1 MEVVFIK
8 RKSITV
14 VLLLF
19 SLALIT
25 NVSVVSATTNDSSSS
40 LQAAGSQGALA
51 ASPQV
56 TYTPNQINTAAIKVK
71 TFYETNK
78 RLPNYVTISSVQ
90 VTMPQFLQLLT
101 YDITQT
107 NSGSTAP
114 ITLLN
119 VKSPTNPTETVKSG
133 TITKSEY
140 LSIASTVKTTIDS
153 TGTAPNYTTSSLG
166 NIRFES
172 LVYLFSKTMNYYAT
186 NSKLPSSL
194 SVTPWNTSTTQN
206 QSGTTF
212 TRSQINSAAI
222 AVKKYSDVNYKLPSY
237 ITINNV
243 QVTMP
248 QFLKL
253 LIQNILNINSGL
265 NTTVSIE
272 TVSNPSS
279 ATETLKNGT
288 IYKTEYINLANSIK
302 TYIDTNKKA
311 PDYISSSLGNMKFE
325 SMIYT
330 FCKLTNY
337 QASYNK
343 LPNYVSVTP
352 WFANS
357 LTSNGFRP
365 IYIIS
370 DNISNK
376 KIDNERID
384 ILVNALK
391 SLGLTAYNCG
401 AGTSNYSIFSMI
413 PGNALLVQINGGA
426 CSGTFKDMG
435 SAYYKNIVGNRE
447 VFMVFT
453 EGAKKIT
460 GLAWLERAHD
470 DQFSPPSFTGLANP
484 DQYLLSNGYNYYEG
498 YTNSQAN
505 KLAQIL
511 YQEANENLI

>member
-1 MEVVFIK
+1 
-8 RKSITV
+8 
-14 VLLLF
+14 
-19 SLALIT
+19 
-25 NVSVVSATTNDSSSS
+25 
-40 LQAAGSQGALA
+40 
-51 ASPQV
+51 
-56 TYTPNQINTAAIKVK
+56 VK
-71 TFYETNK
+71 TFYETNN
-78 RLPNYVTISSVQ
+78 RLPNYVTINNAQ

-107 NSGSTAP
+107 NSGSTAS

-119 VKSPTNPTETVKSG
+119 VNNPTNPTETVKSG
-133 TITKSEY
+133 TLTKSEY

-153 TGTAPNYTTSSLG
+153 TGTAPNYATSSLG

-172 LVYLFSKTMNYYAT
+172 LIYIFSKTMNYYAT
-186 NSKLPSSL
+186 NSRLPNSL
-194 SVTPWNTSTTQN
+194 SVTPWNSSTTQN
-206 QSGTTF
+206 QSGTNQSGTTF
-212 TRSQINSAAI
+212 TSSQINSAVI
-222 AVKKYSDVNYKLPSY
+222 TVKKYSDVNYKLPSY
-237 ITINNV
+237 VTINNV

-253 LIQNILNINSGL
+253 ITQYIININSGL
-265 NTTVSIE
+265 STTISLE
-272 TVSNPSS
+272 TVSNQSS
-279 ATETLKNGT
+279 ATETLKSGT
-288 IYKTEYINLANSIK
+288 IYKTEYINLAKSIN

-330 FCKLTNY
+330 FCKLINY
-337 QASYNK
+337 QATYNR
-343 LPNYVSVTP
+343 LPNYVSITP
-352 WFANS
+352 WFASS
-357 LTSNGFRP
+357 LTTNGFRP

-391 SLGLTAYNCG
+391 SLGLSAYNYG

-413 PGNALLVQINGGA
+413 PDNALLVQINGGA
-426 CSGTFKDMG
+426 CSGTFVDMG
-435 SAYYKNIVGNRE
+435 SAYYKSFVGNRE

-470 DQFSPPSFTGLANP
+470 DAFSPASFTGLAHP

-498 YTNSQAN
+498 YTNSLAN
-505 KLAQIL
+505 TLAQIL